1 MTEDIEA
8 LITELREN
16 STAARREGLS
26 LTADRYALAADALE
40 AVYAD
45 SLTGQRMHA
54 HWQERAEW
62 HATQEAGLRGDVE
75 TLERERDEALQRVT
89 ELEALIA
96 EALRPDARYVT
107 AQGREA
113 RMHAILSSSP
123 SSAGRVAVPRR
134 RYPPCTEPA
143 SL

>member
-1 MTEDIEA
+1 
-8 LITELREN
+8 
-16 STAARREGLS
+16 
-26 LTADRYALAADALE
+26 
-40 AVYAD
+40 
-45 SLTGQRMHA
+45 MHA

-123 SSAGRVAVPRR
+123 SSAGRESFTCVSSDWQYGQRMTHFQLDR
-134 RYPPCTEPA
+134 
-143 SL
+143 